1 MPSKQANSPVRA
13 GVLAMLKRLVLAL
26 GVAMAGQAGAEATH
40 KGYEMPPYSVKWSD
54 GAREIRAY
62 GPHLLAEVKV
72 SGSRSGA
79 IQQGFRVLAGYIFG
93 ANATGEKIAMTVPVA
108 QTPQGEAWVISLMM
122 PARYTTETLP
132 KPRTDAV
139 RFVEAAPSRQ
149 LVERFSGIPGTD
161 DLANRAEALAVW
173 AKSQGYEILAGPHY
187 YFYDA
192 PMTLPWKRR
201 NEVAFTIR

>member
-1 MPSKQANSPVRA
+1 
-13 GVLAMLKRLVLAL
+13 MLKRIILTL
-26 GVAMAGQAGAEATH
+26 GVAMAAEAGAESSH
-40 KGYEMPPYSVKWSD
+40 KGYEMPPYTVERQDST
-54 GAREIRAY
+54 REIREY

-79 IQQGFRVLAGYIFG
+79 IQKGFRLLAGYIFG
-93 ANATGEKIAMTVPVA
+93 GNATGEKIAMTVPVA
-108 QTPQGEAWVISLMM
+108 QTPEGETWVVSFMM

-132 KPRTDAV
+132 APRSDAI
-139 RFVEAAPSRQ
+139 RFVQAGPSRQ
-149 LVERFSGIPGTD
+149 LVERFSGLPGTD
-161 DLANRAEALAVW
+161 TLADRAEALRVLADQ
-173 AKSQGYEILAGPHY
+173 QGYDILAGPHY